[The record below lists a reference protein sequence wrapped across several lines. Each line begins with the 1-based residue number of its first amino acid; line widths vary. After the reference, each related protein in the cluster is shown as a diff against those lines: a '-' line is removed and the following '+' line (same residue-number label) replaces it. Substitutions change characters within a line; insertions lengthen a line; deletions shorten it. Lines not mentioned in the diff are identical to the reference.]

1 MSDPNLVIT
10 ASTEAPKLEDGVIS
24 YTGLPPVVD
33 NGCTA
38 YVHYNGPTD
47 QLATL
52 CTGMAVLVPGATPH
66 PPHRHPE
73 EETMIIAEG
82 TGEMYVAGKTT
93 QIKRGDIMYVAGN
106 VEHGVLNTGSTDM
119 VFYWSKWIAKGF

>member
-1 MSDPNLVIT
+1 MSDPNLVIA

-24 YTGLPPVVD
+24 YAGLSPVVD
-33 NGCTA
+33 SGCTA

-52 CTGMAVLVPGATPH
+52 CTGMAVLEPGATPH

-93 QIKRGDIMYVAGN
+93 PIKPGDIMYVTGN
-106 VEHGVLNTGSTDM
+106 VEHGVLNTGSTNM